1 MPEQITVLI
10 MENDTEASSRLKAIL
25 SSVPPYDPVVVSPD
39 ISVRHVEGYRPDI
52 AIVGGS
58 LGLMDCMK
66 CVQKLKIADPALPIL
81 VFVDDKSLTGGTL
94 NGPFEGIFY
103 VETGLKRDELKKVL
117 EGALD
122 KKADM
127 QPGIDFPVL
136 IGNSSEIQKIRDKIE
151 RIASKDIT
159 VLITGESGTGKE
171 LIARSIHYHS
181 QRKNGPLLK
190 ITCGALPDDLLESEV
205 FGFQRGAFTGAHK
218 NKPGRLELAHG
229 GTLFIDEIGDL
240 SLQLQVKFLQVLED
254 RSFSRLGGVE
264 DKVVDAR
271 VIAATNTD
279 LWKMVRKGTFRK
291 DLYYRLSVVNI
302 EAPPLRRRREDIP
315 LLVDYF
321 LNKYCYELK
330 REPLEIPLHVLRALN
345 QYAWPGNVRE
355 LENVVRRA
363 IVLREWDFI
372 YKELDLDLHLDA
384 EDANLALEGEG
395 GIPGWIEGK
404 VRRYMR
410 EQEFS
415 LKGITKRYVSEV
427 EKRAI
432 LKALEQTR
440 WNRRQAA
447 KLLGVSY
454 KTLLNRIA
462 ELNLKPSL

>member
-10 MENDTEASSRLKAIL
+10 MEDEPGAASELRGVL
-25 SSVPPYDPVVVSPD
+25 SSIPPYNPVVVSSD
-39 ISVRHVEGYRPDI
+39 ISVRHIEGYDPEV

-58 LGLMDCMK
+58 LGFEQCMK
-66 CVQKLKIADPALPIL
+66 CVQKLKIVDPGLPIL
-81 VFVDDKSLTGGTL
+81 VFVQDKALTGGAL
-94 NGPFEGIFY
+94 NGPFEGIFSLASDF
-103 VETGLKRDELKKVL
+103 EPKELKQ
-117 EGALD
+117 ALD
-122 KKADM
+122 LAIEERPRA
-127 QPGIDFPVL
+127 QVGPEFPVL
-136 IGNSSEIQKIRDKIE
+136 IGNSPEVQKIRDKIE
-151 RIASKDIT
+151 RIADKDIT

-181 QRKNGPLLK
+181 RRKNGPLLK

-279 LWKMVRKGTFRK
+279 LWKMVKEGTFRK

-302 EAPPLRRRREDIP
+302 EAPPLRRRKEDIP

-330 REPLEIPLHVLRALN
+330 REPLELPLHVLRALN

-363 IVLREWDFI
+363 IVLREWDFV

-384 EDANLALEGEG
+384 EDPSLGLEGEG
-395 GIPGWIEGK
+395 VIPGWIEGK
-404 VRRYMR
+404 VRKYMR

-415 LKGITKRYVSEV
+415 LKGITKRYVSEI

-432 LKALEQTR
+432 LKTLEQTR

-462 ELNLKPSL
+462 ELNLKPS